1 MNFDAQLPNDRK
13 PNLKGHGIHGMGR
26 TVVARIVACFH
37 QAQKHL
43 PEIG

>member
-1 MNFDAQLPNDRK
+1 MTFDAQLPNDRK
-13 PNLKGHGIHGMGR
+13 PKGHGIHGMGG

-43 PEIG
+43 PVIE